1 METLSV
7 KQAAARLGVSTRTI
21 RRRIK
26 AGELEASLTD
36 GPYGQEYRIPLES
49 IQTAQT
55 VTDVIAFNRQA
66 DVNTLA
72 LAIAQAIG
80 ETQKATQAEIEAL
93 RQQVKALTEAIDKQA
108 EELKASRQLLEE
120 RKPWW
125 RRFFAK
131 NQPSG

>member
-7 KQAAARLGVSTRTI
+7 KAAAARLGVSTRTI

-36 GPYGQEYRIPLES
+36 GPYGQEYRIPLEA

-72 LAIAQAIG
+72 LAVAQAIS

>member
-1 METLSV
+1 V
-7 KQAAARLGVSTRTI
+7 
-21 RRRIK
+21 
-26 AGELEASLTD
+26 
-36 GPYGQEYRIPLES
+36 
-49 IQTAQT
+49 
-55 VTDVIAFNRQA
+55 NRQA

-72 LAIAQAIG
+72 LAVAQAIG
-80 ETQKATQAEIEAL
+80 ETQQATRAELEAL

>member
-36 GPYGQEYRIPLES
+36 GPYGQEYRIPLEA

-72 LAIAQAIG
+72 LAVAQAIS
-80 ETQKATQAEIEAL
+80 ETQKATQAELEAL
-93 RQQVKALTEAIDKQA
+93 RQQIRVLTDTVDKQTQA
-108 EELKASRQLLEE
+108 LEASRQLLEA
-120 RKPWW
+120 RKPWYK
-125 RRFFAK
+125 RFFTK
-131 NQPSG
+131 D

>member
-7 KQAAARLGVSTRTI
+7 KAAAARLGVSTRTI

-26 AGELEASLTD
+26 AGDLEASLVD
-36 GPYGQEYRIPLES
+36 GPYGHEYRIPLAA

-55 VTDVIAFNRQA
+55 ITDVIAVNRQT